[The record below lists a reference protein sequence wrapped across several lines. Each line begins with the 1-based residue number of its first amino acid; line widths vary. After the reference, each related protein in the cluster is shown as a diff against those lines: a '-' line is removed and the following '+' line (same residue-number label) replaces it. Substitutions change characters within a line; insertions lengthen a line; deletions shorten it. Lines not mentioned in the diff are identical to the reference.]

1 MREADFIEW
10 IRSQSRFDPA
20 AVPVGPGDDCAIV
33 MCGGEKLLITTDQL
47 LDGVH
52 FVLREHGAGQAGR
65 KAMARNLSD
74 VAAMAATPLAA
85 VTTVA
90 FPKDFSRADA
100 EQLYQGLRSLGKDFN
115 CPIVGGDVGV
125 WSGPLAITVTV
136 FARPAGIRQILR
148 SGAKV
153 GDAICVTGAFGGAWK
168 SQRHLTFVPRI
179 KEARTLASRHE
190 LHAMIDV
197 SDGLARDLG
206 HICKASGVAAEVH
219 AEKVPIHPE
228 LQAAGGEGRALLNAA
243 LQDGED
249 YELLFALPAGEADQ
263 LVQSQPLGV
272 KVTRI
277 GAVIEGKGLTLVH
290 PDGKRE
296 PLQPKGWEH
305 QTSG

>member
-1 MREADFIEW
+1 MRESDFIEW

-52 FVLREHGAGQAGR
+52 VVLREHGAFQAGR

-85 VTTVA
+85 VATVA
-90 FPKDFSRADA
+90 FPRDFSRADA
-100 EQLYQGLRSLGKDFN
+100 EQLYQGLRSLDKDLP

-153 GDAICVTGAFGGAWK
+153 GDAVCVTGAFGGAWK
-168 SQRHLTFVPRI
+168 GQRHLTFTPRV

-197 SDGLARDLG
+197 SDGLVRDLG
-206 HICKASGVAAEVH
+206 HICKASGVGAEIY

-228 LQAAGGEGRALLNAA
+228 LQAGGAEPQALLEAA
-243 LQDGED
+243 LQEGED
-249 YELLFALPAGEADQ
+249 YELLFALPADEADQ
-263 LVQSQPLGV
+263 LLESQPLGV
-272 KVTRI
+272 KVSRI
-277 GAVIEGKGLTLVH
+277 GAIVEGKDLTLVH
-290 PDGKRE
+290 PDGKRQ
-296 PLQPKGWEH
+296 PCRPKGWEH
-305 QTSG
+305 ETSG